1 MSELDHAPVSTN
13 GSTPHV
19 DDREA
24 ELHALRTV
32 PENVHLFRGY
42 GPLVVGA
49 VLFVLMLI
57 LAPSV
62 APERVVE
69 QPVNP
74 TTTTTVEVT
83 P

>member
-1 MSELDHAPVSTN
+1 VAELEHASVSTN

-24 ELHALRTV
+24 GLDALRTR
-32 PENVHLFRGY
+32 PDNVHLFRGY

-69 QPVNP
+69 QPVN
-74 TTTTTVEVT
+74 TTTTEVS

>member
-1 MSELDHAPVSTN
+1 MADLEHAPASTN

-24 ELHALRTV
+24 ALASLRTE
-32 PENVHLFRGY
+32 PDNVHLFRGY
-42 GPLVVGA
+42 GPMVVA
-49 VLFVLMLI
+49 VILFILMI
-57 LAPSV
+57 TLAPSV

-69 QPVNP
+69 RPVSTP
-74 TTTTTVEVT
+74 TTEEA